1 MVKMRFSEEWTSVS
15 QIKGPEVYG
24 QPEIDGDA
32 ATRNIHY
39 TPLYKWA
46 NEKAKTDGK
55 AETGFDYMTVAE
67 MTFNKERNPPPVQT
81 EHIVKFNFG
90 DIDST
95 TSIEDVLKQIK
106 FKSE

>member
-1 MVKMRFSEEWTSVS
+1 MMEIRFSEEWSSVS

-67 MTFNKERNPPPVQT
+67 MTFNKERNPPPPVT
-81 EHIVKFNFG
+81 EHHVKLFVDDVCTTKPSLLSSIVRQK
-90 DIDST
+90 D
-95 TSIEDVLKQIK
+95 
-106 FKSE
+106 